1 MPIVLATPQTII
13 DAAHSLKEGKLVAFP
28 TETVYGLGAD
38 ACNTAAVRQIFEVK
52 RRPSHHPLIV
62 HIANIAQIE
71 EWATDI
77 PASAI
82 DLLHHF
88 SDAPL
93 ALILKKQPHVSNFV
107 TGHQNTI
114 ALRIPHHP
122 IALALLQAFDS
133 GIAAPSA
140 NRFCRISPTQA
151 QHVQEELGEDVDLIL
166 DGGPCDIGVES
177 TILDLSGSQPTLL
190 RFGHVT
196 RSALA
201 QKLEIEVQL
210 PPSLQMMTTRTAG
223 MMAVHY
229 APLTPAICYETKVLE
244 VQLKKRIALGQKI
257 GLLTC
262 GTAIL
267 STTVHHVIELPA
279 DPLLYAKQLY
289 ASLRTLDRM
298 AFDLILV
305 ETPPQNEAWQA
316 INDRLSKA
324 THQGHDLPSD

>member
-1 MPIVLATPQTII
+1 MPIVLATPQTIV
-13 DAAHSLKEGKLVAFP
+13 DAAHFLKEGKLVAFP

-38 ACNTAAVRQIFEVK
+38 AHNTKAIRQIFEVK

-62 HIANIAQIE
+62 HVADIAQIE
-71 EWATDI
+71 QWATDI

-82 DLLHHF
+82 DLLQHF

-93 ALILKKQPHVSNFV
+93 ALILKRQPHVSDYV
-107 TGHQNTI
+107 TGNQNTI

-122 IALALLQAFDS
+122 IALALLQTFNS

-151 QHVQEELGEDVDLIL
+151 HHVQEELGEDVDLIL

-177 TILDLSGSQPTLL
+177 TILDLSCSQPTLL

-196 RSALA
+196 RSAIA
-201 QKLEIEVQL
+201 QKLGTEVQL
-210 PPSLQMMTTRTAG
+210 PPSLQAITTRTAG

-229 APLTPAICYETKVLE
+229 APLTPAICYEANVLLQ
-244 VQLKKRIALGQKI
+244 QLHKRIALGQKI

-262 GTAIL
+262 GMTL
-267 STTVHHVIELPA
+267 SPTKVHHLIELPA
-279 DPLLYAKQLY
+279 EPLLYAKQLY
-289 ASLRTLDRM
+289 ASLRALDHM

-305 ETPPQNEAWQA
+305 EKPPQTEAWQA

-324 THQGHDLPSD
+324 SHQGHDLPSD